1 MGARGQLSQFGDRVS
16 VRFRKQAE
24 TEIRILAAMWKVPV
38 AEVVRI
44 LTSEALVSRER
55 ELR

>member
-1 MGARGQLSQFGDRVS
+1 MGARGQVKQFGDRVS

-24 TEIRILAAMWKVPV
+24 TEIRILSAMWGIPV

-44 LTSEALVSRER
+44 LTSEALK
-55 ELR
+55 